1 MSTTTRTA
9 SRIGFIGLGTM
20 GKGMASN
27 ILKAG
32 YPLVVH
38 DIDPIAVR
46 EMATRGAAVADEI
59 AHLGPRCD
67 VIILCLPDTS
77 IVEQVLWDSGGL
89 VESLPRGQIVI
100 DCGTTH
106 PLATRTIHE
115 RCQDQGLRFLDAPV
129 SGMSE
134 RAAEGTLTIMV
145 GGDEALFQ
153 EVRPLLETMG
163 TTIVYMGGPGSGQL
177 TKVLNNVFFNISCAA
192 VAELLPLAVKMGLDP
207 SRIVDVAG
215 SGTGQSFAL
224 NYFGPLILKGNFGP
238 GYPMAKA
245 YKDMVA
251 IVEVMNTFQ
260 IPAPVTMATF
270 LTYQIALNEGL
281 GDCNKG
287 GMVRVWEDILRVHV
301 RSGEKPSS

>member
-1 MSTTTRTA
+1 
-9 SRIGFIGLGTM
+9 M
-20 GKGMASN
+20 GRGMASN

-32 YPLVVH
+32 YPLVAYDVN
-38 DIDPIAVR
+38 P
-46 EMATRGAAVADEI
+46 GAIKELEKQGASVADEI
-59 AHLGPRCD
+59 VHLGPLCD
-67 VIILCLPDTS
+67 MIILCLPDTS
-77 IVEQVLWDSGGL
+77 VVEQVLWSTDGL
-89 VESLPRGQIVI
+89 AGSLRRGQIVI

-115 RCQDQGLRFLDAPV
+115 RCQDHGLRFLDAPV

-134 RAAEGTLTIMV
+134 RAAEGSLTIMV

-224 NYFGPLILKGNFGP
+224 NYFGPLILKGDFGP

-245 YKDMVA
+245 YKDMAA

-270 LTYQIALNEGL
+270 LTYQMALNAGY
-281 GDCNKG
+281 GDYNKG
-287 GMVRVWEDILRVHV
+287 GMVRVWEDILKVRV
-301 RSGEKPSS
+301 RSDDKSRS